1 MGLEELNGS
10 SELEVVVGSLF
21 IILCDVLTEHLHTE
35 LIERVI
41 IAAPYAQRHPGIT
54 TSHEALHALHLLL
67 LLERLFLGIILHLQE
82 HALPL

>member
-10 SELEVVVGSLF
+10 TELEVVVGSLF

-41 IAAPYAQRHPGIT
+41 VAAPYAQRHPGIT
-54 TSHEALHALHLLL
+54 ATHASQHADGLGMLLEGLLL
-67 LLERLFLGIILHLQE
+67 LVILHL
-82 HALPL
+82 